1 MSIILPIAIENIRM
15 GTNRGR
21 VSTLVIE
28 SLLFLEIVIEEVIE
42 EIKTILRRERVS
54 RVFIEKRY
62 DKLIFKIIKMIGE
75 NIKNKISKLRYIIIF
90 LTKTIISSAKGE
102 RIYCWSLA
110 SVKSEAYTFST
121 LINEIKKIII
131 HKNASGIS
139 MSKAI
144 CLKAK
149 EKIEEEIINKQ
160 NKTKV
165 KILPLIIKE
174 NSLAK
179 SLRKFLIMLI
189 RRFYGE

>member
-102 RIYCWSLA
+102 RIYC
-110 SVKSEAYTFST
+110 
-121 LINEIKKIII
+121 
-131 HKNASGIS
+131 
-139 MSKAI
+139 
-144 CLKAK
+144 
-149 EKIEEEIINKQ
+149 
-160 NKTKV
+160 
-165 KILPLIIKE
+165 
-174 NSLAK
+174 
-179 SLRKFLIMLI
+179 
-189 RRFYGE
+189 